1 MKRVTTDPGHVGH
14 WRSPSLQELEITPP
28 RCVARITLL
37 VLLALVAGLCGW
49 ALVAQ
54 LDIVAT
60 APGKLIPLSQVKLV
74 QAPESGIVKEILVG
88 EGDRVHADQVLMRL
102 DSTLAV
108 AEAEQVAN
116 ELQLKRLVIRAI
128 DAELADRA
136 IVRARL
142 DSPLLFEQV
151 RALFAARRLA
161 LTDALEQERAA
172 ATRARHERLAAERQ
186 LDKLRSTLP
195 VYQHA
200 AESFARLLNEGFIG
214 ELVANEKQREA
225 VEREQDLKAQE
236 ATIDALAAVLAQSE
250 RRQDQ
255 LRSNYRA
262 ELLRERGEAQA
273 AVQRLEQEE
282 TKVGFRSRV
291 LEVLAPQD
299 GVVKDLVVRAA
310 GQVVQ
315 AGSALLRVVPG
326 GDPLVAEA
334 MLANED
340 VGFVEVGQ
348 TARIKLITYPFQK
361 YGMLDGRVTQI
372 SADAFD
378 GSDGQRVTNANGPL
392 TYRALLELGT
402 QQLAAPGGRALDL
415 AAGMAATIEIHQGR
429 RTVMEFLLSPV
440 QRVAAEAG
448 RER

>member
-1 MKRVTTDPGHVGH
+1 MKLAGSGPLRVGDS
-14 WRSPSLQELEITPP
+14 RSPSLYELETTQP
-28 RCVARITLL
+28 RFVDRITLL
-37 VLLALVAGLCGW
+37 VLLALLAFLCGW

-60 APGKLIPLSQVKLV
+60 APGKLIPLSQVKIV
-74 QAPESGIVKEILVG
+74 QAAESGIVKEILVG

-116 ELQLKRLVIRAI
+116 ELQLKRLFMRAI
-128 DAELADRA
+128 DAELANRS
-136 IVRARL
+136 IVAANF
-142 DSPLLFEQV
+142 DSPVLFEQV
-151 RALFAARRLA
+151 RAQFAARRRA
-161 LTDALEQERAA
+161 LNDALEQERAA

-186 LDKLRSTLP
+186 LEKLRSTLP
-195 VYQHA
+195 VYQQA
-200 AESFARLLNEGFIG
+200 AESFARLLKEGFIG

-225 VEREQDLKAQE
+225 IERQQDLKAQE

-255 LRSNYRA
+255 LLSNHRA

-273 AVQRLEQEE
+273 VVQRLEQEE
-282 TKVGFRSRV
+282 TKVGFRARV

-310 GQVVQ
+310 GHVVQ

-340 VGFVEVGQ
+340 VGFTEVGQ

-361 YGMLDGRVTQI
+361 YGMLNGRVTQI

-378 GSDGQRVTNANGPL
+378 GSEGQKVSSAAGPL
-392 TYRALLELGT
+392 TYRALLELAT
-402 QQLAAPGGRALDL
+402 QQLAAPGGRVLDL

-429 RTVMEFLLSPV
+429 RTVMEFLMSPV